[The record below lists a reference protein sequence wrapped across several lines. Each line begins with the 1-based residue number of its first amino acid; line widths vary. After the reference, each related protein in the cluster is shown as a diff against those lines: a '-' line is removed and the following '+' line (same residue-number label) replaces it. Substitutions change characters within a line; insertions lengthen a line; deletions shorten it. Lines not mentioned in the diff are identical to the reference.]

1 MLSALFLGLVQGISE
16 FLPIS
21 SSGHLSLFQHFLNMN
36 TADGNLFFDVLL
48 HLGTLIAIFV
58 YYWRDILDLLKE
70 LGRLFLVLLGK
81 EEKKKKAPASAAGR
95 KLTLTPD
102 SRMIL
107 MIIVATI
114 PLVFVLPI
122 KDKVESLCG
131 NVVFIG
137 CALLVTGTI
146 LFISDRLAKGKK
158 TAKNA
163 TMLDAFLVGVGQAV
177 AVVPGLSRS
186 GTSISAGMLRGFQ
199 RTFAVR
205 FSFFMSI
212 PAVLGANIISIKDA
226 MEAGIDTSLMPM
238 YVAGTIV
245 AAVSGY
251 FAIRL
256 VNILADKG
264 KFGNFAYYCWGVGAA
279 ALVAFAIFH

>member
-205 FSFFMSI
+205 FSFLMSI